1 LSYHSYFS
9 QMDMQRLPRHIAVI
23 MDGNGRW
30 SQKRGMIRGMGHKA
44 GAESLRAA
52 TELCREL
59 NIEVLTVYA
68 FSTENWK
75 RPAAEIELLF
85 KLFSQY
91 LDSEIKT
98 LLDNDIQLVASG
110 DISALPEA
118 LCKHLQQVMDKT
130 AHCKSMKLNL
140 ALNYGGRQE
149 LTRAMQN
156 IALKVQSGEL
166 QPQDISMDTIS
177 GELYTA
183 GMPDPDLLIRPSG
196 ELRLSNFLLWQCA
209 YSEFYFD
216 DVMWPDFGKEDLCR
230 AIIAYQQRD
239 RRFGAVGE
247 AK

>member
-1 LSYHSYFS
+1 LTYHSYFS

-118 LCKHLQQVMDKT
+118 LCKHLQQV
-130 AHCKSMKLNL
+130 
-140 ALNYGGRQE
+140 RPRIV
-149 LTRAMQN
+149 RA
-156 IALKVQSGEL
+156 
-166 QPQDISMDTIS
+166 
-177 GELYTA
+177 
-183 GMPDPDLLIRPSG
+183 
-196 ELRLSNFLLWQCA
+196 
-209 YSEFYFD
+209 
-216 DVMWPDFGKEDLCR
+216 
-230 AIIAYQQRD
+230 
-239 RRFGAVGE
+239 
-247 AK
+247 

>member
-1 LSYHSYFS
+1 MALSEKIAP
-9 QMDMQRLPRHIAVI
+9 PRHIAII

-30 SQKRGMIRGMGHKA
+30 AKSRGLPRTAGHAA
-44 GAESLRAA
+44 GAETFRTIANY
-52 TELCREL
+52 CRDLGVEY
-59 NIEVLTVYA
+59 LTVYA

-118 LCKHLQQVMDKT
+118 LHKHLQQVMDKT
-130 AHCKSMKLNL
+130 AHCRSMKLNL

-156 IALKVQSGEL
+156 IAVKVQQGVL
-166 QPQDISMDTIS
+166 LPQAIDMDTIS
-177 GELYTA
+177 DELYTA